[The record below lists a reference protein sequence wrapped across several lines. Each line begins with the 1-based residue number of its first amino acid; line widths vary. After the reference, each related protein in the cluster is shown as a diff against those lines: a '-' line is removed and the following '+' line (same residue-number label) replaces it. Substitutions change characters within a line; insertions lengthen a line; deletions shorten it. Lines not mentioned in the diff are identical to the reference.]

1 MDMFSHEIY
10 SMNIDT
16 STHHNIVK
24 SVNWVYKMRRDN
36 FIINAT
42 MTTELDPPVGN
53 TISYANLN
61 EAIVFQWVSE
71 KVVINDLKLAMTE
84 RMNEICKIAVFNR
97 LPPWNLEFNNQRWS
111 LVLDELILMIL
122 GTYSFFF
129 KDLVQNMQQDSV
141 LVLIGFHL
149 ESFQKIYQFMVLISW
164 KII

>member
-84 RMNEICKIAVFNR
+84 RMNEICKITVFNR
-97 LPPWNLEFNNQRWS
+97 LPPWNLEFNNQNDVKEYNFYAFS
-111 LVLDELILMIL
+111 NTEIDAGKLILDNSSIV
-122 GTYSFFF
+122 S
-129 KDLVQNMQQDSV
+129 VDSNEWTPV
-141 LVLIGFHL
+141 
-149 ESFQKIYQFMVLISW
+149 K
-164 KII
+164 